1 MHMKKIKINK
11 YIKGTVIFT
20 LFNKLKCNN
29 DLVKYLYA
37 YIKTST
43 EQTFISTHIAFTFII
58 HSNSLHILFC
68 ICLEHVLLS
77 KPSEHIAQSGM
88 RNI

>member
-1 MHMKKIKINK
+1 MHKYKKKK
-11 YIKGTVIFT
+11 FQKHIKGTVIVT

-29 DLVKYLYA
+29 DLIKYLYA

-58 HSNSLHILFC
+58 HANSLHNF
-68 ICLEHVLLS
+68 VLHML
-77 KPSEHIAQSGM
+77 GTCFTL
-88 RNI
+88 